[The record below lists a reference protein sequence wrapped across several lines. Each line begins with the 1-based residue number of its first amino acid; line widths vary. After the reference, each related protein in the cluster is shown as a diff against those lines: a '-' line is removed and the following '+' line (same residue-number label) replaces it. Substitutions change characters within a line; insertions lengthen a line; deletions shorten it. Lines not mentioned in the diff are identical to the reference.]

1 MTEIWLET
9 DTSVLR
15 NKVTVLEKEK
25 MGLNSTILE
34 LKS

>member
-1 MTEIWLET
+1 MTEIRLET

-25 MGLNSTILE
+25 MGLAAQVTE
-34 LKS
+34 LKN